1 MYEMIKASESEDGAT
16 VLVLTFNDSGS
27 VRDYAEH
34 KAKIDEFGLRQ
45 GGSLTNLCGI
55 AHWWNAAERVADDEG
70 IKMQVRRN
78 ELRLAA
84 AFLSKADCDQ
94 FLVRFP
100 EVLRDELLNGSNW
113 EKDFLKKNLDRFG
126 RDNSYTLSA
135 IHALCDEYGMTP
147 QEYLGE
153 ELTRPDPESIERAAR
168 SLRDPIKLK
177 SEDDGWP
184 EEDVSKSIDEDSWPL
199 EKDASK
205 ANDQGWEYE
214 R

>member
-1 MYEMIKASESEDGAT
+1 MYEVIEASESEDGAT

-34 KAKIDEFGLRQ
+34 KAKIDEYGLRQ
-45 GGSLTNLCGI
+45 GGYLTNLCGI
-55 AHWWNAAERVADDEG
+55 AHWWNAAERVAEDEG

-78 ELRLAA
+78 ELTLAA
-84 AFLSKADCDQ
+84 AFLSRADCDQ
-94 FLVRFP
+94 FLARFP
-100 EVLRDELLNGSNW
+100 EVLRDEILNGSFSQ
-113 EKDFLKKNLDRFG
+113 KRFLIDTLDRFG
-126 RDNSYTLSA
+126 RDNSYTLSD

-168 SLRDPIKLK
+168 SLREPIKLK

-184 EEDVSKSIDEDSWPL
+184 KEDVSKLIDDDGWPL
-199 EKDASK
+199 EKDAAK
-205 ANDQGWEYE
+205 ANDHGWDYE